1 MPNSRYIEAMRVQK
15 YEDIRIEVTGA
26 MTFDLIVWVK
36 DTLTPAE
43 AAVLLEKVKLR
54 LIQAGRAEG

>member
-1 MPNSRYIEAMRVQK
+1 MRVQK

-43 AAVLLEKVKLR
+43 VAVLLEKVKLR